1 LSEKKERQ
9 VFEIYRPIVK
19 TVTFLP

>member
-1 LSEKKERQ
+1 
-9 VFEIYRPIVK
+9 VFEIYRQTVK

>member
-1 LSEKKERQ
+1 